1 MEKNVLKSL
10 DLLQKGDV
18 VILFGLPLFFNPSL
32 QEKLNQSEV
41 QTIYM
46 NPIDYK
52 SDELNFSTYIKY
64 EVGSEEGICALLL
77 YYFVHNSTPE
87 IQAFIED
94 LDVGYVSAETS
105 VGEEELEDV
114 VEMSK
119 KASNTYV
126 LLSLDILGHKKSEN
140 IIKMLGAL
148 NQYSNVNVVIENGCS
163 KDIEAINSYNK
174 ESIDEIEELDS
185 YDGLVICK
193 SDAIVENQLLG
204 GVSFSKIAKINNGD
218 KVLIQFDDQTIQR
231 VFKIDTNLQGT
242 IALCSHE
249 GIKALPYSY
258 KQVKIEKV
266 DE

>member
-1 MEKNVLKSL
+1 MEKKVLKNL
-10 DLLQKGDV
+10 DSLQKGDM
-18 VILFGLPLFFNPSL
+18 VILLGVPLFFNPSL

-52 SDELNFSTYIKY
+52 SDELNFFKYIKY

-77 YYFVHNSTPE
+77 YYFVQYSSRK

-94 LDVGYVSAETS
+94 LDIGYISAETS
-105 VGEEELEDV
+105 VGEEELEEV
-114 VEMSK
+114 VEKSK
-119 KASNTYV
+119 EAQNTYV
-126 LLSLDILGHKKSEN
+126 VLSEDLLDHKKAEN
-140 IIKMLGAL
+140 IVKMLGVL
-148 NQYSNVNVVIENGCS
+148 NQYSHLTLVIENGCS
-163 KDIEAINSYNK
+163 KSIDSILSYNNDDIE
-174 ESIDEIEELDS
+174 EVEELAS

-193 SDAIVENQLLG
+193 SDALFENQLLG
-204 GVSFSKIAKINNGD
+204 GISFSKIAKIND
-218 KVLIQFDDQTIQR
+218 ADRVLIKFDDQIIQR
-231 VFKIDTNLQGT
+231 VFNIDPNLQGT